1 MDGDQT
7 LTAIRHNED
16 VGRITCVPGLR
27 GLRCGAFLRLRL
39 DPDSQRTALRM
50 IDLEDVRLSDKIAE
64 LPESVGARI
73 EIGGEVGEMRAHRSE

>member
-1 MDGDQT
+1 
-7 LTAIRHNED
+7 
-16 VGRITCVPGLR
+16 
-27 GLRCGAFLRLRL
+27 
-39 DPDSQRTALRM
+39 M